1 LNGTTSIR
9 PLQQEVQLAPFHGS
23 LARFDDACSKTETAD
38 MMRMGSAAKI
48 SSSTSP
54 KRIATAAEA
63 SITMARLLAR
73 QSDPVA
79 PRPFSALGVSRSGC
93 AADRLSDR
101 QELVT
106 SPRRGARAFLVH
118 RRIRLIHAVAGLHP
132 AIHATAHDLPGAV
145 DARIKSGHDR
155 SVNLPSGSVH

>member
-79 PRPFSALGVSRSGC
+79 PRPSALGVSRSGC

-106 SPRRGARAFLVH
+106 SPRRGARAFL
-118 RRIRLIHAVAGLHP
+118 
-132 AIHATAHDLPGAV
+132 
-145 DARIKSGHDR
+145 ARISHSQRLAVHLGQAETEFR
-155 SVNLPSGSVH
+155 RAAGPGLPNRPFREADL